1 MRIIMNNKT
10 LLTTISLIFCFSS
23 TLMAETDLKPKQ
35 DLTITD
41 SSFKCIRDMTKV
53 RGLYLDNL
61 LGNIKATLT
70 VAKSDNGG
78 VYPVGSVVQLVP
90 TEVMVK
96 RNKDF
101 NTATNDWEF
110 FELSVSKSGSKI
122 DKRGFADVVNRF
134 GGNCFACHIKAEP
147 KWDLICETGHGC
159 DPIPLTPAML
169 SVIQKTD
176 PRCETNEPLNDKEK
190 EAAVILQKMLSKK

>member
-1 MRIIMNNKT
+1 MNNIK
-10 LLTTISLIFCFSS
+10 LTVVISVIFCFTSI
-23 TLMAETDLKPKQ
+23 LMAEADPKPKQ
-35 DLTITD
+35 ELVITD
-41 SSFKCIRDMTKV
+41 SSFNCIRDMTKV

-61 LGNIKATLT
+61 LGNIEGTLAT
-70 VAKSDNGG
+70 AKSESGG

-101 NTATNDWEF
+101 NSVTNDWEF

-134 GGNCFACHIKAEP
+134 GGNCFACHIKADK
-147 KWDLICETGHGC
+147 KWDLICETDHGC
-159 DPIPLTPAML
+159 GPIPLTPVML

-176 PRCETNEPLNDKEK
+176 PRCDTNEPLSDNEK
-190 EAAVILQKMLSKK
+190 EAAVMLQKMFNQN